1 MLHTVQ
7 RVPGQ
12 SDAAPAESGR
22 HVPREYVVPTR
33 AWPMADMLTPYS
45 ESADLLRARL
55 ATPLTE
61 HTVLVVDD
69 HDFSRDAVARSL
81 ALDGHTVFVAKNGHQ
96 ALTLLRARSFDLV
109 LLDIMMPE
117 MNGFQVLE
125 QCRSD
130 PQLRHIPIVVISGSD
145 DLDSVVRCVEMGA
158 ADYLFKPFD
167 HVLFKARVD
176 ACLEKKRLRDQEQA
190 YIRQLKAEQEK
201 SERLL
206 LNVLPAPIAARLK
219 QEQGII
225 AEQFDDV
232 TVLFAD
238 IVDFTTLAARVTP
251 TELVGVLNE
260 IFSLF
265 DELAEQHE
273 LEKIKTIGDAYMVV
287 GGLPVARADHAEAV
301 ADMALDMRRAMTRFS
316 AEHGELF
323 TMRIGISSGP
333 AVAGV
338 IGTTK
343 FAYDLWGDT
352 VNTASRM
359 ESHGLPGHIQ
369 VSAATYKR
377 LRAAYRFTT
386 RGLIDVKGKGAMR
399 TYLLDGKKAPR
410 RSKDITDCRLQ
421 IVRSL
426 S

>member
-1 MLHTVQ
+1 MLHTFKQ
-7 RVPGQ
+7 RPPGQ
-12 SDAAPAESGR
+12 SDVIPAEPGW
-22 HVPREYVVPTR
+22 HGTKEFIVPPCPRPSVDIL
-33 AWPMADMLTPYS
+33 APYD
-45 ESADLLRARL
+45 ESAELVRARL
-55 ATPLTE
+55 ATPLTGY
-61 HTVLVVDD
+61 TVLVVDD

-81 ALDGHTVFVAKNGHQ
+81 TLDGHTVVTAKNGRQ
-96 ALTLLRARSFDLV
+96 ALTLLRAHAFDLV

-117 MNGFQVLE
+117 INGFEVLE
-125 QCRSD
+125 QCRADS
-130 PQLRHIPIVVISGSD
+130 QLRQIPIVVISGND
-145 DLDSVVRCVEMGA
+145 DLGSVVRCVEMGA
-158 ADYLFKPFD
+158 ADYLLKPFD

-176 ACLEKKRLRDQEQA
+176 ACLEKKRLHDKEQA

-206 LNVLPAPIAARLK
+206 LNILPAPIAARLK
-219 QEQGII
+219 LDQGII

-238 IVDFTTLAARVTP
+238 IVDFTTLAARITP
-251 TELVGVLNE
+251 TELVGVLNQ

-265 DELAEQHE
+265 DQLAEQHG

-301 ADMALDMRRAMTRFS
+301 ADMALDMRRSIACFN

-323 TMRIGISSGP
+323 TIRIGISCGP

-369 VSAATYKR
+369 VSAAAYKR
-377 LRAAYRFTT
+377 LRETYRFTP
-386 RGLIDVKGKGAMR
+386 RGRIDVKGKGTMR
-399 TYLLDGKKAPR
+399 TYLLERKKAPR
-410 RSKDITDCRLQ
+410 RSSC
-421 IVRSL
+421 VNS
-426 S
+426 